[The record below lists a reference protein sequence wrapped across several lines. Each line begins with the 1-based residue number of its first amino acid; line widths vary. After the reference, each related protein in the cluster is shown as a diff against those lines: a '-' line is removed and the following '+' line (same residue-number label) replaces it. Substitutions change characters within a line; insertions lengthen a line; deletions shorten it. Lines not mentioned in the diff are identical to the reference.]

1 MHTWCPEKPEDSRS
15 GYGVTEGW
23 GLPDVG
29 DGNGTQVLLKRS
41 Q

>member
-1 MHTWCPEKPEDSRS
+1 MHTWCPEKPEDRS
-15 GYGVTEGW
+15 GYGVTEDW
-23 GLPDVG
+23 ELPDVG